1 MKENLDYFLE
11 KKRRTYMLLE
21 TISSPQDL
29 KQLSREELHRVVN
42 EARQALLEKTSQHG
56 GHNGPNFGMVEM
68 TVAMHYVFNSP
79 VDKFIFD
86 VSHQSYVHKMLT
98 GRVQAFLDPE
108 HYDDV
113 SGYTNP
119 KESAHD
125 LFTVGHTSTSLSL
138 ASGVAKARDVKN
150 EFYNVVAVI
159 GDGSLSG
166 GMAYEGLNQIATE
179 GTNTIVIVND
189 NDQSIAVN
197 PTGGIYTTLR
207 DLRENDGQV
216 ENNVFKALGFDYY
229 YLDAGNDLDHLITLF
244 EEVKDANHPILL
256 HIHTQKGYGV
266 SFMEENREAFHAGGP
281 YNPETGR
288 YLGSAGASETYNSI
302 TTDFVLDK
310 IRNDSTVV
318 AINAGTP
325 MFMLSQDQRR
335 EAGKQFVDVGIAEE
349 EAATMSAGL
358 AKNGVKPIWYVAST
372 FMQRTYDQWSHDIA
386 LNNLPVTAL
395 VYMAS
400 VSSLNDE
407 SHLGFFD
414 IPFLAHIP
422 NVVYLAPTNKEEHLA
437 MLDWAIEQNEHPVAI
452 RIPVGPLREAGVVDT
467 TDYSILNKNQVTQKG
482 NKVAL
487 FGLGNFYSLA
497 EEVAKE
503 LADKHGITA
512 TIVNPKFITGLDEEL
527 LDSLETEH
535 QVVVTLEDG
544 ILEGGYGQMIASYLG
559 NSALKVQNYGVEKAF
574 HDRYNAQ
581 ELLAENGITVEN
593 IIINILADLA

>member
-1 MKENLDYFLE
+1 MVF
-11 KKRRTYMLLE
+11 E

-29 KQLSREELHRVVN
+29 KQLSRDDLHRVGD

-98 GRVQAFLDPE
+98 GRAQAFLDPA

-119 KESAHD
+119 KESEHD

-138 ASGVAKARDVKN
+138 ASGVAKARDLKD
-150 EFYNVVAVI
+150 EAYNVVAVI

-179 GTNTIVIVND
+179 GTNTIVVIND

-197 PTGGIYTTLR
+197 PTGGIYTALR
-207 DLRENDGQV
+207 DLRESNGQAD
-216 ENNVFKALGFDYY
+216 NNLFKALGFDYH
-229 YLDAGNDLDHLITLF
+229 YLDAGNDLDQLIALF
-244 EEVKDANHPILL
+244 EEVKDASHPVLL

-281 YNPETGR
+281 YNPETGE
-288 YLGSAGASETYNSI
+288 YLGGAGAAETYNSI
-302 TTDFVLDK
+302 TTDFVLNK
-310 IRNDSTVV
+310 IKNDSTVV
-318 AINAGTP
+318 AVNAGTP
-325 MFMLSQDQRR
+325 MFMLSQDQRKQ
-335 EAGKQFVDVGIAEE
+335 AGKQFVDVGIAEE

-358 AKNGVKPIWYVAST
+358 AKNGAKPVWYVAST

-422 NVVYLAPTNKEEHLA
+422 NVVYMAPTSKEEHLA
-437 MLDWAIEQNEHPVAI
+437 MLDWAIEQKEHPVAI
-452 RIPVGPLREAGVVDT
+452 RIPVGPLRETGIADT

-482 NKVAL
+482 SQVAL
-487 FGLGNFYSLA
+487 FGLGNFYGLA

-527 LDSLETEH
+527 LDSLEAEH

-559 NSALKVQNYGVEKAF
+559 DTEVKVQNYGVEKAF

-593 IIINILADLA
+593 IVNNVLKNLAE